1 MTTWHRAGIRRP
13 RRADIRRIGRQPG
26 CTGPGR
32 DGGRVILGPVF
43 DAVTDLLA
51 DEPMVLLGVVLAV
64 GAVIGAVTV
73 RGVNI
78 GPAGALF
85 AGLAV
90 SAVDERLVIPTIV
103 GVVGLCLFTYCVG
116 LAAGP
121 QLSRFLRPS
130 LPVLA
135 SVAVLLGALAPL
147 AALVGELLGVSR
159 AETAGVYAGSLTNTP
174 ALAAAQSVLGDGERG
189 VPVVGYALTYPYGV
203 IGMLLA
209 VVAVARLVPAV
220 SSGDARQTE
229 LQSISVRVG
238 AGRGQTVGELQQAHA
253 NEIRVSRVQRG
264 DRQFVPARADRLEPG
279 DVVAVTCPVGRANA
293 VITGLGDRSP
303 AQLTD
308 DRSRLDF
315 RRMVVSNPDVVG
327 RPLASLRLTHR
338 HGATITRVRRGETD
352 LLADLDLVLEPGD
365 RVRVVAPPD
374 RMALIAQ
381 ELGDNERRVSEFHP
395 RGFSIGLLLGLL
407 VGLVPIPLPGVGTVE
422 LGSAGGPLIVGLLLG
437 WRERT
442 GPLVWQA
449 PHGVSYTLR
458 QLGSLLF
465 LGMAG
470 TSGGASLR
478 AAIED
483 GGAWRPFVVGVVVTT
498 SSAVALVAI
507 GRWRRLGP
515 ASTAGLVAGAQTQ
528 PAVLAF
534 ATERSSDPA
543 LDLTYALV
551 LPAAM
556 VTKIVAAQL
565 LLLV

>member
-1 MTTWHRAGIRRP
+1 
-13 RRADIRRIGRQPG
+13 
-26 CTGPGR
+26 
-32 DGGRVILGPVF
+32 VF

-51 DEPMVLLGVVLAV
+51 DEPLVLLALVLAV
-64 GAVIGAVTV
+64 GAIIGSVSV
-73 RGVNI
+73 RGVSI

-85 AGLAV
+85 AGLAA
-90 SAVDERLVIPTIV
+90 SAIDDRLVIPSIV
-103 GVVGLCLFTYCVG
+103 GFVGLALFTYCVG

-121 QLSRFLRPS
+121 HLSRFLRPS
-130 LPVLA
+130 LPVLGLV
-135 SVAVLLGALAPL
+135 SLLLAALAPV
-147 AALVGELLGVSR
+147 AALIGNLFGLAR
-159 AETAGVYAGSLTNTP
+159 AETAGLYAGSLTNTP
-174 ALAAAQSVLGDGERG
+174 ALAAAQSVLDADERG
-189 VPVVGYALTYPYGV
+189 APVVGYALAYPYGV
-203 IGMLLA
+203 LGMLLA
-209 VVAVARLVPAV
+209 VVVAARVVPAAPTT
-220 SSGDARQTE
+220 DALGAE

-238 AGRGQTVGELQQAHA
+238 AGRDLSVGDLQEHHDH
-253 NEIRVSRVQRG
+253 EIRVSRVQRG

-279 DVVAVTCPVGRANA
+279 DVVAVTCPVGRVNA
-293 VITGLGDRSP
+293 VIAGLGDRYA

-315 RRMVVSNPDVVG
+315 RRMVVSNVDVIG

-338 HGATITRVRRGETD
+338 HGATITRVRRGEID
-352 LLADLDLVLEPGD
+352 LLADLDMVLEPGD

-374 RMALIAQ
+374 RMGLIAQ

-407 VGLVPIPLPGVGTVE
+407 AGLVPIPVPGVGTLE
-422 LGSAGGPLIVGLLLG
+422 LGSAGGPLLVGLVLG

-449 PHGVSYTLR
+449 PHGVSFTLR

-470 TSGGASLR
+470 TSGGAVLR

-483 GGAWRPFVVGVVVTT
+483 GGAWKSFVGGLAIT
-498 SSAVALVAI
+498 SLSAVVLIVI

-515 ASTAGLVAGAQTQ
+515 ASTSGLLAGAQTQ
-528 PAVLAF
+528 PAVLTF
-534 ATERSSDPA
+534 ATERTSDPA

-556 VTKIVAAQL
+556 VTKILAAQL
-565 LLLV
+565 LLLF

>member
-1 MTTWHRAGIRRP
+1 MTVEAAP
-13 RRADIRRIGRQPG
+13 SPG
-26 CTGPGR
+26 QYWAT
-32 DGGRVILGPVF
+32 VF

-51 DEPMVLLGVVLAV
+51 DEPVVLLGVVLAV
-64 GAVIGAVTV
+64 GAIAGAVSV
-73 RGVNI
+73 RGVSI

-85 AGLAV
+85 AGLAA
-90 SAVDERLVIPTIV
+90 SALDPRLVIPPIV
-103 GVVGLCLFTYCVG
+103 GIVGLALFTYCVG

-130 LPVLA
+130 LPVLGL
-135 SVAVLLGALAPL
+135 VALVLAALAPV
-147 AALVGELLGVSR
+147 AALIGHLFGLPR
-159 AETAGVYAGSLTNTP
+159 AETAGLYAGSLTNTP
-174 ALAAAQSVLGDGERG
+174 ALAAAQSVLDPVERG
-189 VPVVGYALTYPYGV
+189 LPVVGYALAYPFGV
-203 IGMLLA
+203 VGMLLA
-209 VVAVARLVPAV
+209 VVVAGRVVPAP
-220 SSGDARQTE
+220 STNDSLGAE

-238 AGRGQTVGELQQAHA
+238 SGQRLTVDELHA
-253 NEIRVSRVQRG
+253 RHDHEIRVSRVQRG
-264 DRQFVPARADRLEPG
+264 DRQFVPARGDLLEPG
-279 DVVAVTCPVGRANA
+279 DVAAVTCPVPRVNA
-293 VITGLGDRSP
+293 VIAGLGDRYA
-303 AQLTD
+303 AQITD

-352 LLADLDLVLEPGD
+352 LLADLDMVLEPGD

-374 RMALIAQ
+374 RMSLIAA

-407 VGLVPIPLPGVGTVE
+407 AGLVPVPIPGVGTVE
-422 LGSAGGPLIVGLLLG
+422 LGSAGGPLIVGLVLG
-437 WRERT
+437 WRERS

-449 PHGVSYTLR
+449 PHGVSFTLR

-470 TSGGASLR
+470 TSGGAALR
-478 AAIED
+478 AAIEA
-483 GGAWRPFVVGVVVTT
+483 GGAWKPFVGGLVIT
-498 SSAVALVAI
+498 STSAIALIAI

-515 ASTAGLVAGAQTQ
+515 ASTSGLLAGAQTQ
-528 PAVLAF
+528 PAVLSF
-534 ATERSSDPA
+534 ATDRSSDPA

-556 VTKIVAAQL
+556 VTKIIAAQL

>member
-1 MTTWHRAGIRRP
+1 M
-13 RRADIRRIGRQPG
+13 
-26 CTGPGR
+26 
-32 DGGRVILGPVF
+32 F
-43 DAVTDLLA
+43 DASLDLLA
-51 DEPMVLLGVVLAV
+51 DEPLVLLGLVLAV
-64 GAVIGAVTV
+64 GAVIGAVSV
-73 RGVNI
+73 RGVSI

-85 AGLAV
+85 AGLAA
-90 SAVDERLVIPTIV
+90 SAIDARLVIPSIV
-103 GVVGLCLFTYCVG
+103 GLVGLALFTYCVG

-130 LPVLA
+130 LRTLGIVALLLA
-135 SVAVLLGALAPL
+135 ALAPV
-147 AALVGELLGVSR
+147 AALLGHLFGLSR
-159 AETAGVYAGSLTNTP
+159 AETAGVYSGSLTNTP
-174 ALAAAQSVLGDGERG
+174 ALAAAQSLLEAEEQG

-203 IGMLLA
+203 VGMLLA
-209 VVAVARLVPAV
+209 VVVVARVVPTPPTT
-220 SSGDARQTE
+220 DALGAE

-238 AGRGQTVGELQQAHA
+238 ARRDLTVGELQERHA
-253 NEIRVSRVQRG
+253 GEIRVSRVQRD
-264 DRQFVPARADRLEPG
+264 DRQFVPARSDRLEPG
-279 DVVAVTCPVGRANA
+279 DVVAVTCPASRVNA
-293 VITGLGDRSP
+293 VIAGLGDRHA

-315 RRMVVSNPDVVG
+315 RRMVVSNHDVVG
-327 RPLASLRLTHR
+327 RPLAGLGLTRR
-338 HGATITRVRRGETD
+338 HGATITRVRRGESD
-352 LLADLDLVLEPGD
+352 LLADPDMVLEPGD

-374 RMALIAQ
+374 RMGLIAQ

-407 VGLVPIPLPGVGTVE
+407 AGLVPVPVPGVGTLE
-422 LGSAGGPLIVGLLLG
+422 LGSAGGPLLVGLLLG
-437 WRERT
+437 WRERS

-449 PHGVSYTLR
+449 PHGVSFTLR

-470 TSGGASLR
+470 TSGGAALR
-478 AAIED
+478 SAVED
-483 GGAWRPFVVGVVVTT
+483 GGAWKPFVAGLVITT
-498 SSAVALVAI
+498 LSAATLIAV
-507 GRWRRLGP
+507 GRWRQLGP

-534 ATERSSDPA
+534 ATERASDPR

-556 VTKIVAAQL
+556 VTKILAAQL

>member
-1 MTTWHRAGIRRP
+1 MF
-13 RRADIRRIGRQPG
+13 DS
-26 CTGPGR
+26 
-32 DGGRVILGPVF
+32 VI
-43 DAVTDLLA
+43 DLLA
-51 DEPMVLLGVVLAV
+51 EEPLVLLGAVLA
-64 GAVIGAVTV
+64 IGAVLGSFSIK
-73 RGVNI
+73 GVSI

-85 AGLAV
+85 AGLAA
-90 SAVDERLVIPTIV
+90 SAVDDRLVIPSIV
-103 GVVGLCLFTYCVG
+103 GIVGLALFTYCVG

-130 LPVLA
+130 LPVLGL
-135 SVAVLLGALAPL
+135 VALLLGALAPV
-147 AALVGELLGVSR
+147 AALIGELFGLPR
-159 AETAGVYAGSLTNTP
+159 AQTAGLYAGSLTNTP
-174 ALAAAQSVLGDGERG
+174 ALAAAQSLLEPAERG

-203 IGMLLA
+203 IGMLIA
-209 VVAVARLVPAV
+209 VVAAHRFVPV
-220 SSGDARQTE
+220 TPRPDALGAE
-229 LQSISVRVG
+229 LQSITVRVG
-238 AGRGQTVGELQQAHA
+238 DRRGQTVEEFMARNGHEV
-253 NEIRVSRVQRG
+253 RVSRVQR
-264 DRQFVPARADRLEPG
+264 DADQFVPGRTDRIEPG
-279 DVVAVTCPVGRANA
+279 DVVAVTCPVEHVHA
-293 VITGLGDRSP
+293 VIAGLGDRYA

-315 RRMVVSNPDVVG
+315 RRMVVSNNDVVG

-338 HGATITRVRRGETD
+338 HGATITRIRRGETD
-352 LLADLDLVLEPGD
+352 LLANLDMVLEPGD

-374 RMALIAQ
+374 KMGEIAR
-381 ELGDNERRVSEFHP
+381 ELGDNERRVSEFHT

-407 VGLVPIPLPGVGTVE
+407 VGLIPVPVPGVGTIE
-422 LGSAGGPLIVGLLLG
+422 LGSAGGPLLVGLVLG

-449 PHGVSYTLR
+449 PHGVSFTIR

-470 TSGGASLR
+470 TSGGAALR
-478 AAIED
+478 SAIED
-483 GGAWRPFVVGVVVTT
+483 GGAWKPFVAGLVITT
-498 SSAVALVAI
+498 LSALVLVLI
-507 GRWRRLGP
+507 GRWRRLRP

-534 ATERSSDPA
+534 ATERSSDPS

-556 VTKIVAAQL
+556 VTKIIAAQL

>member
-1 MTTWHRAGIRRP
+1 MDP
-13 RRADIRRIGRQPG
+13 
-26 CTGPGR
+26 
-32 DGGRVILGPVF
+32 
-43 DAVTDLLA
+43 VTDLLA
-51 DEPMVLLGVVLAV
+51 EEPLVLLGLVLAV
-64 GAVIGAVTV
+64 GAVIGSFSI
-73 RGVNI
+73 RGVSI

-85 AGLAV
+85 AGLAA
-90 SAVDERLVIPTIV
+90 SAIDERLVIPSIV
-103 GVVGLCLFTYCVG
+103 GIVGLALFTYCVG

-130 LPVLA
+130 LPVLGL
-135 SVAVLLGALAPL
+135 VALLLAALAPV
-147 AALVGELLGVSR
+147 AALVGNLFGLPR
-159 AETAGVYAGSLTNTP
+159 AETAGLYAGSLTNTP
-174 ALAAAQSVLGDGERG
+174 ALAAAQSLLDADERG
-189 VPVVGYALTYPYGV
+189 VPVVGYALAYPFGV

-209 VVAVARLVPAV
+209 VVVAGRAVPPAAAD
-220 SSGDARQTE
+220 DAALGAE

-238 AGRGQTVGELQQAHA
+238 TGRSMTVDELH
-253 NEIRVSRVQRG
+253 ERHDHVIRVSRVQRG

-279 DVVAVTCPVGRANA
+279 DVVAVTCPVGRVNA
-293 VITGLGDRSP
+293 VIAGLGDRHA

-315 RRMVVSNPDVVG
+315 RRMVVSNLDVVG
-327 RPLASLRLTHR
+327 KPLASLRLTHR

-352 LLADLDLVLEPGD
+352 LLAELDMVLEPGD

-374 RMALIAQ
+374 RMSLIAH

-395 RGFSIGLLLGLL
+395 RGFTIGLLLGLL
-407 VGLVPIPLPGVGTVE
+407 AGLVPIPVPGVGTLE
-422 LGSAGGPLIVGLLLG
+422 LGSAGGPLLVGLLLG

-449 PHGVSYTLR
+449 PHGVSFTLR

-470 TSGGASLR
+470 TSGGAALR
-478 AAIED
+478 SAIEQ
-483 GGAWRPFVVGVVVTT
+483 GGAWKPFVGGVVIT
-498 SSAVALVAI
+498 SLSAAALIVI

-515 ASTAGLVAGAQTQ
+515 ASTSGLLAGAQTQ
-528 PAVLAF
+528 PAVLTF
-534 ATERSSDPA
+534 ATDRTSDPN

-556 VTKIVAAQL
+556 VTKILAAQL
-565 LLLV
+565 LLLL

>member
-1 MTTWHRAGIRRP
+1 M
-13 RRADIRRIGRQPG
+13 
-26 CTGPGR
+26 
-32 DGGRVILGPVF
+32 L
-43 DAVTDLLA
+43 DALTDLLA
-51 DEPMVLLGVVLAV
+51 DETIVLLAAVLAV
-64 GAVIGAVTV
+64 GAVIGSIRI
-73 RGVNI
+73 RGVSI

-85 AGLAV
+85 AGLAA
-90 SAVDERLVIPTIV
+90 SAIDDRLVIPSIV
-103 GVVGLCLFTYCVG
+103 GIVGLALFTYCVG

-130 LPVLA
+130 LPLLA
-135 SVAVLLGALAPL
+135 LVSLLLAALAPV
-147 AALVGELLGVSR
+147 AGLLGDLLGLPR
-159 AETAGVYAGSLTNTP
+159 AETAGLYAGSLTNTP
-174 ALAAAQSVLGDGERG
+174 ALAAAQSLLAADERG
-189 VPVVGYALTYPYGV
+189 VPVVGYALAYPYGV

-209 VVAVARLVPAV
+209 VVMAARVVPAAPQADPR
-220 SSGDARQTE
+220 GAE

-238 AGRGQTVGELQQAHA
+238 EGRDQTVEALQSQHA
-253 NEIRVSRVQRG
+253 NEVRVSRVQRG
-264 DRQFVPARADRLEPG
+264 DDQFVPARADRLRAG
-279 DVVAVTCPVGRANA
+279 DVVAVTCPVSRVNA
-293 VITGLGDRSP
+293 VIAGLGDRHT

-315 RRMVVSNPDVVG
+315 RRMVVSNADVVG

-374 RMALIAQ
+374 KMAVIAQ
-381 ELGDNERRVSEFHP
+381 ELGDSERRVSEFHP

-407 VGLVPIPLPGVGTVE
+407 VGLVPVPVPGVGTLE
-422 LGSAGGPLIVGLLLG
+422 LGSAGGPLLVGLLLG

-449 PHGVSYTLR
+449 PHGVSFTIR

-470 TSGGASLR
+470 TSGGAALR
-478 AAIED
+478 DAIEG
-483 GGAWRPFVVGVVVTT
+483 GGAWKPFVGGLVIT
-498 SSAVALVAI
+498 SLSAVALLAI
-507 GRWRRLGP
+507 GRWRRIGP
-515 ASTAGLVAGAQTQ
+515 ASAAGLIAGAQTQ

-534 ATERSSDPA
+534 GTERSSDPA

-556 VTKIVAAQL
+556 VTKILAAQL
-565 LLLV
+565 LILL

>member
-1 MTTWHRAGIRRP
+1 MLDPAI
-13 RRADIRRIGRQPG
+13 
-26 CTGPGR
+26 
-32 DGGRVILGPVF
+32 
-43 DAVTDLLA
+43 DLLA
-51 DEPMVLLGVVLAV
+51 DEPLVLLAAVLAV
-64 GAVIGAVTV
+64 GAVIGAASV
-73 RGVNI
+73 RGVSI

-85 AGLAV
+85 AGLAA
-90 SAVDERLVIPTIV
+90 SAIDDRLVIPSIV
-103 GVVGLCLFTYCVG
+103 GIVGLALFTYCVG

-130 LPVLA
+130 LPVLGM
-135 SVAVLLGALAPL
+135 VALLLGALAPV
-147 AALVGELLGVSR
+147 AAIIGHLLGLPRS
-159 AETAGVYAGSLTNTP
+159 ETAGLYAGSLTNTP
-174 ALAAAQSVLGDGERG
+174 ALAAAQSLLDADERG
-189 VPVVGYALTYPYGV
+189 VPVVGYALAYPYGV
-203 IGMLLA
+203 LGMLLA
-209 VVAVARLVPAV
+209 VVVTARVVPTVPRTDGIGA
-220 SSGDARQTE
+220 E

-238 AGRGQTVGELQQAHA
+238 AGREQTVGALQERHD
-253 NEIRVSRVQRG
+253 NEVRVSRVQRG
-264 DRQFVPARADRLEPG
+264 DRQFVPLRTDGLEPG
-279 DVVAVTCPVGRANA
+279 DVVAVTCPVGRVHA
-293 VITGLGDRSP
+293 VIAGLGDRQA

-315 RRMVVSNPDVVG
+315 RRMVVSNLDVVG
-327 RPLASLRLTHR
+327 RPLASLQLTHR

-352 LLADLDLVLEPGD
+352 LLADLDMVLEPGD

-374 RMALIAQ
+374 QMGQIAR

-407 VGLVPIPLPGVGTVE
+407 AGLVPVPVPGVGTLE
-422 LGSAGGPLIVGLLLG
+422 LGSAGGPLLVGLVLG

-449 PHGVSYTLR
+449 PHGVSFTLR

-470 TSGGASLR
+470 TSGGAALR
-478 AAIED
+478 GAIEE
-483 GGAWRPFVVGVVVTT
+483 GGAWKPFVGGLVIT
-498 SSAVALVAI
+498 SLSAMALIAI

-515 ASTAGLVAGAQTQ
+515 ASTSGLLAGAQTQ

-534 ATERSSDPA
+534 ATERSSDPT

-556 VTKIVAAQL
+556 VTKILAAQL

>member
-1 MTTWHRAGIRRP
+1 M
-13 RRADIRRIGRQPG
+13 
-26 CTGPGR
+26 
-32 DGGRVILGPVF
+32 F
-43 DAVTDLLA
+43 DAVFDLLA
-51 DEPMVLLGVVLAV
+51 DEPLVLLGAVLAV
-64 GAVIGAVTV
+64 GAVLGAVSI
-73 RGVNI
+73 RGVSI

-85 AGLAV
+85 AGLAA
-90 SAVDERLVIPTIV
+90 SAADSRLVIPAIV
-103 GVVGLCLFTYCVG
+103 GLVGLALFTYCVG

-130 LPVLA
+130 LPTLA
-135 SVAVLLGALAPL
+135 IVALLLAALAPV
-147 AALVGELLGVSR
+147 AALLGHLLGLSR
-159 AETAGVYAGSLTNTP
+159 AETAGLYSGSLTNTP
-174 ALAAAQSVLGDGERG
+174 ALAAAQSLLDADEQGA
-189 VPVVGYALTYPYGV
+189 PVVGYALTYPYGV
-203 IGMLLA
+203 VGMLLA
-209 VVAVARLVPAV
+209 VVVAFRVVPAPTTT
-220 SSGDARQTE
+220 DARGAE

-238 AGRGQTVGELQQAHA
+238 SGRALSVGELQARHGG
-253 NEIRVSRVQRG
+253 EIRVSRVQRD
-264 DRQFVPARADRLEPG
+264 DRQFVPSRADRLEPG
-279 DVVAVTCPVGRANA
+279 DVVAVTCPASRVNA
-293 VITGLGDRSP
+293 VIAGLGDRYA

-315 RRMVVSNPDVVG
+315 RRMVVSNLDVVG
-327 RPLASLRLTHR
+327 RPLADLGLTRR

-352 LLADLDLVLEPGD
+352 LLADPGMVLEPGD

-374 RMALIAQ
+374 RMGLIAQ

-407 VGLVPIPLPGVGTVE
+407 AGLVPIPVPGVGTLE
-422 LGSAGGPLIVGLLLG
+422 LGSAGGPLLVGLLLG

-449 PHGVSYTLR
+449 PHGVSFTLR

-470 TSGGASLR
+470 TSGGAALR
-478 AAIED
+478 SAIED
-483 GGAWRPFVVGVVVTT
+483 GGAWQPFVAGLVLTT
-498 SSAVALVAI
+498 LSAATLIAV

-515 ASTAGLVAGAQTQ
+515 ASTAGLVAGAQSQ

-534 ATERSSDPA
+534 ATERSSDPT

-565 LLLV
+565 LVLI